1 MVLLALLTSHFFR
14 RLFAICY
21 CSGVL
26 RGQPDEVPS
35 TMQFKPS
42 FEDGALLTVAWS
54 SGRVQHVSFTFMAQN
69 FES

>member
-1 MVLLALLTSHFFR
+1 MQSIVNFLFSR
-14 RLFAICY
+14 RLFGICY

-42 FEDGALLTVAWS
+42 FEDGALLTVVTIQLLS
-54 SGRVQHVSFTFMAQN
+54 N
-69 FES
+69 